1 MSTKIRQFIQVFSG
15 TSLIGI
21 GISLNYLANL
31 GLGPWGVFHDGLSK
45 TLGISY
51 GRTIIITGVAVM
63 LLWIPLKQKPGL
75 GTIVDIFLVGIVADL
90 IILNFELSD
99 SIFLSLTLIAFG
111 IILIGAGTAIY
122 VGADLGAG
130 PRDGVMVGLETI
142 GLKIGTA
149 RNLIELFAFLTG
161 WLLGGLVGYVTIL
174 FVIGIG
180 PVVQIVLPYV
190 DTVSYTHLTL
200 PTKA

>member
-149 RNLIELFAFLTG
+149 RNLIELFAFLSG

-190 DTVSYTHLTL
+190 DMR
-200 PTKA
+200 KND

>member
-1 MSTKIRQFIQVFSG
+1 MSTKIRQFVQVFSG

-63 LLWIPLKQKPGL
+63 LLWIPLKQKPGI
-75 GTIVDIFLVGIVADL
+75 GTIVDILLVGIVADL
-90 IILNFELSD
+90 IILNFQLSD

-130 PRDGVMVGLETI
+130 PRDGVMVGLESI

-190 DTVSYTHLTL
+190 DMR
-200 PTKA
+200 KND

>member
-161 WLLGGLVGYVTIL
+161 WAFRRISWLCYY
-174 FVIGIG
+174 FVCNW
-180 PVVQIVLPYV
+180 YR
-190 DTVSYTHLTL
+190 TSSSNSFTL
-200 PTKA
+200 CRYAKK